1 MSEKTFRKWVQKMVD
16 TYGVHSYLDNEDD
29 VEDGELWVEC
39 PECGN
44 RFDVEVENIRYFS
57 TKRSLCNMPD
67 DVKEMTEVETNQR
80 KEDEGK

>member
-39 PECGN
+39 PN
-44 RFDVEVENIRYFS
+44 AATRF
-57 TKRSLCNMPD
+57 CM
-67 DVKEMTEVETNQR
+67 MTGQMI
-80 KEDEGK
+80 GI